1 MYTIFLREHNR
12 IAKELHK
19 INPNWHDESL
29 FQETRKIVMA
39 EFQSITYGEWLP
51 WLIGKQAMVEY
62 ELGPSPSGYSNGY
75 QANVDPRTA
84 NDFTAAAFRIFHSLI
99 QDNIWLDRNG
109 STWGALVDVR
119 ADVVT
124 SGGLQGVIEGML
136 YQPSQVQDSHITNQI
151 KNRMF
156 AQGKLYGTDVIS
168 TDIYRGRDHGLPTY
182 NDYREFCGLRRATD
196 WEDFSDTISQKDIKV
211 LQSLYASH
219 DDVDSYVGAVLE
231 QQKSS
236 LQPAS
241 ITSPTFQ
248 CIVADQFYRTKF
260 GDPYFFDFNGP
271 SKPFTQAQ
279 LQQIHQR
286 SASKLLCDNI
296 PGLKS
301 VPRFAFVML
310 GVNENKEVKCAELPI
325 LDLSHWGDDFS
336 FDNS

>member
-1 MYTIFLREHNR
+1 MFPYLFLTCLYLFIGDPRVGTTALLSAMYTIFLREHNR

-136 YQPSQVQDSHITNQI
+136 YQPSQVQDSHITNQ
-151 KNRMF
+151 
-156 AQGKLYGTDVIS
+156 
-168 TDIYRGRDHGLPTY
+168 
-182 NDYREFCGLRRATD
+182 
-196 WEDFSDTISQKDIKV
+196 DIKV